1 MGLYIC
7 SISCEFTIDW
17 SCTIVCPMNF
27 YIKFLIFKFI
37 LLFVLF
43 QTTGAKSQS
52 YEEEISCLVEALYFE
67 ARGESFSGQLAV
79 GTVILNRVQ
88 HNRFP
93 DTICEVVH
101 EGHYRNGHPIKN
113 RCSFSYY
120 CDGKPERVEDLDAEA
135 RSADVA
141 FFLMEGG
148 RLSGLNKSLHYHA
161 TYVNPKWNRDYKR
174 LMQVD
179 NHIFYGERK

>member
-1 MGLYIC
+1 MFSNSSRCTGRVDSLYND
-7 SISCEFTIDW
+7 SQF
-17 SCTIVCPMNF
+17 MNF
-27 YIKFLIFKFI
+27 YIKFLIFKFVV
-37 LLFVLF
+37 LLVVF
-43 QTTGAKSQS
+43 QATGAKLQT

-67 ARGESFSGQLAV
+67 SRGESFSGQLAV

-101 EGHYRNGHPIKN
+101 AGHYKNGHPIKN

-174 LMQVD
+174 LMQVG
-179 NHIFYGERK
+179 NHIFYGERR